1 MILKAAK
8 KHSRAGEKLKVVG
21 VDAGEQT
28 RRVQEAVAR
37 RAYEIFGRRGC
48 ASWHE
53 LEDWRQAEA
62 ELVRPCCSGQMSVD
76 GTLWM
81 GTDAAIFEE
90 GTIEVWVAP
99 RQLTICGKPSAGKE
113 GVAAATKW
121 SGSHPDGEMIF
132 HVIDLT
138 CEIDPS
144 RVSAKIDGPSLE
156 ILLKKAGLE
165 PEAKREMKV
174 AVA

>member
-1 MILKAAK
+1 MILEADR
-8 KHSRAGEKLKVVG
+8 KHSRGEERPKIVA
-21 VDAGEQT
+21 VDASEQT

-37 RAYEIFGRRGC
+37 RAYEIFESRGC

-62 ELVRPCCSGQMSVD
+62 EVVRPSCFGPMSVD
-76 GTLWM
+76 GALWM

-90 GTIEVWVAP
+90 GTLEIWVAP
-99 RQLTICGKPSAGKE
+99 RQLTICGKPCAGKE
-113 GVAAATKW
+113 GTDTKR
-121 SGSHPDGEMIF
+121 SGSDRDGEMIF

-144 RVSAKIDGPSLE
+144 RVTAKIDGPSLE
-156 ILLKKAGLE
+156 ILLRKAIAE
-165 PEAKREMKV
+165 PEPRREVKA

>member
-1 MILKAAK
+1 MILGAGR
-8 KHSRAGEKLKVVG
+8 KHSKGGEKPKIVV
-21 VDAGEQT
+21 VEANEQA

-37 RAYEIFGRRGC
+37 RAYQIFERRGS

-62 ELVRPCCSGQMSVD
+62 ELVRPCCSGRMSVD

-81 GTDAAIFEE
+81 GTDAAAFEKD
-90 GTIEVWVAP
+90 TIEIWVAP
-99 RQLTICGKPSAGKE
+99 HRLTVCGKPRAAKE
-113 GVAAATKW
+113 NAAPVTER
-121 SGSHPDGEMIF
+121 SGSYPDGGMIF
-132 HVIDLT
+132 HVIELS

-144 RVSAKIDGPSLE
+144 RVTAKTNDSSLD
-156 ILLKKAGLE
+156 ILLTKAGTKAELQV
-165 PEAKREMKV
+165 K